1 LILKR
6 LPDDIE
12 TQVQELLGTFDGYK
26 VQKHPG
32 ESVEWG
38 FQLVGEPEKRGE
50 IKGIMEVYQP
60 KGRTDYV
67 ALTQKVELEDSMV
80 DMLGQLSEASLAQLY
95 FELMTETYRSNCDI
109 TIGFDLRIPKWF
121 RIGMMIYADAL
132 SQDTFVYRVNKIHNT
147 VGLLL
152 AILNRAALNYSKKPI
167 PDQV

>member
-1 LILKR
+1 
-6 LPDDIE
+6 
-12 TQVQELLGTFDGYK
+12 
-26 VQKHPG
+26 
-32 ESVEWG
+32 
-38 FQLVGEPEKRGE
+38 
-50 IKGIMEVYQP
+50 
-60 KGRTDYV
+60 
-67 ALTQKVELEDSMV
+67 
-80 DMLGQLSEASLAQLY
+80 
-95 FELMTETYRSNCDI
+95 MTETYRSNCDI

>member
-1 LILKR
+1 
-6 LPDDIE
+6 
-12 TQVQELLGTFDGYK
+12 
-26 VQKHPG
+26 
-32 ESVEWG
+32 
-38 FQLVGEPEKRGE
+38 
-50 IKGIMEVYQP
+50 MEVYQP

-67 ALTQKVELEDSMV
+67 ALTQKVELEDIMV

-95 FELMTETYRSNCDI
+95 FELMTETYRSDCNI

-121 RIGMMIYADAL
+121 RVGMMIYADAL

-167 PDQV
+167 PDHV